1 MDDEPKTRKAYR
13 EAQKHAQA
21 TASERDKKRVE
32 VERDYAREQRKKK
45 RGKMQPNGQFDD
57 ITYKRVTGL
66 KKKLNWAIGIVF
78 VLIVI
83 VFLVLAFV

>member
-13 EAQKHAQA
+13 EAQKHSQSQA
-21 TASERDKKRVE
+21 SQRDKKRVQ
-32 VERDYAREQRKKK
+32 VERDYAREQRQKK

-57 ITYKRVTGL
+57 VTYKRVTGL
-66 KKKLNWAIGIVF
+66 KKKLNWAIGIVL